1 MTTLPHL
8 LQNAYQTV
16 PDKTSIILQF
26 AGQEDKTITYRDL
39 IHGANRY
46 ALRYAKQGIKKGE
59 VVILILQHGEDLV
72 YSFWGAILHG
82 AIPSIMP
89 FLTEKLAPEKYRA
102 DLSSLISITKPTTIV
117 TYPEFENEIRD
128 ALTEGDSVKNIIL
141 TSAVRYAQAAVIGGG
156 EKSILAEDG
165 ENVGLS
171 EINFD
176 SLQGM
181 NSSEEDIVV
190 LQHSSGTTGLQKG
203 VALSHRAI
211 LNQLNSYSKT
221 IQLDKQKDIIV
232 SWLPLYHDMG
242 FIACFIMPVI
252 LQIPLVLMSP
262 FDWVRAPYKLLQS
275 VSQYQGTLSWLPNFA
290 FNFCAQKIR
299 ERNLENVNLST
310 WRAIINC
317 SEPVHV
323 ESHHLFFE
331 KFSNYGLNYSALQT
345 CYAMAENVFAVT
357 QSPLDKTPV
366 IDEIDRE
373 IFMTQRLASA
383 PIVGQATMK
392 MTSSG
397 HPLPNVKIRVVD
409 ESFNEVNER
418 VVGEIAVQSDCMLT
432 EYFNRPDATESAI
445 KNLPA
450 LGGVPAAVPQGGFAQ
465 DGDGSINGWYL
476 TGDYGYIANG
486 ELYVS
491 GRKKDLIIVG
501 GKNVYPQDLETLA
514 GEVAGIR
521 KGRCVAFGMYDP
533 ESGTEEVVIIAES
546 ESQESDKELI
556 ADAIRKHVTKNSAVA
571 VRYVKVVDE
580 TWILKTSSGKT
591 ARSANKEKFL
601 KELAEN

>member
-1 MTTLPHL
+1 MTTLPQL

-26 AGQEDKTITYRDL
+26 ASQEDKTITYRDL

-46 ALRYAKQGIKKGE
+46 AQTYAKQGIKKGE

-117 TYPEFENEIRD
+117 TYPEFEKEIRD
-128 ALTEGDSVKNIIL
+128 ALVEGNSVKNIIL
-141 TSAVRYAQAAVIGGG
+141 TNQIVSV
-156 EKSILAEDG
+156 SD
-165 ENVGLS
+165 
-171 EINFD
+171 INFV

-211 LNQLNSYSKT
+211 LNQLNAYSKT
-221 IQLDKQKDIIV
+221 INLDKQKDVIV

-323 ESHHLFFE
+323 ESHNLFFE
-331 KFSNYGLNYSALQT
+331 KFSSYGLNYSAMQT

-373 IFMTQRLASA
+373 TFMTQRLALKGKPDSA
-383 PIVGQATMK
+383 ILK

-397 HPLPNVKIRVVD
+397 KPLPNVKIKVVD
-409 ESFNEVNER
+409 ESFNEVDER

-445 KNLPA
+445 KN
-450 LGGVPAAVPQGGFAQ
+450 
-465 DGDGSINGWYL
+465 DWYL
-476 TGDYGYIANG
+476 TGDYGYLADG

-501 GKNVYPQDLETLA
+501 GKNVYPQDLESLA
-514 GEVAGIR
+514 GEVAGVR
-521 KGRCVAFGMYDP
+521 KGRCVAFGMYDQ

-546 ESQESDKELI
+546 ESGESDKELI

-571 VRYVKVVDE
+571 VRHVKVVDE

-601 KELAEN
+601 KEL